1 MRMFRLAIV
10 LTLAVAAVSCK
21 KGGGY
26 MRTAPEPVMQR

>member
-1 MRMFRLAIV
+1 MRLFRLAIV

-26 MRTAPEPVMQR
+26 LRTAPQPVMQR